1 MICPVCSA
9 AVLMPASN
17 ALSPTNGLRSTN
29 GSPSDDWRFD
39 FKTRSPPTLPIA
51 PHLFTTT
58 QAHPLGLGRYGLSEA
73 FAHGFDGQPLQ
84 VVALIEPACGQE
96 TVAY

>member
-1 MICPVCSA
+1 
-9 AVLMPASN
+9 MPASK
-17 ALSPTNGLRSTN
+17 ALSPTIGLRSTI
-29 GSPSDDWRFD
+29 GSLSDVLAFRLQDTQPANLADR
-39 FKTRSPPTLPIA
+39 

-58 QAHPLGLGRYGLSEA
+58 QAHPVGLGRYGLSGA
-73 FAHGFDGQPLQ
+73 FAHGFDGQPPQ